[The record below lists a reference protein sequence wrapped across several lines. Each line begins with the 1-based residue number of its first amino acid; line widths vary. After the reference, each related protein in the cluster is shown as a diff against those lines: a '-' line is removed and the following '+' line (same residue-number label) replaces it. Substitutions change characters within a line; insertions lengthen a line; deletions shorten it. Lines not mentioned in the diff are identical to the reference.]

1 MKESTRRAVIF
12 AVIVVGGSVM
22 ILFDLQTFYLII
34 GIIILGILLL
44 FLTGAVKIP
53 SFRLAGKSRAEKPAR
68 VREAARK
75 TSDKKEKKQKKEK
88 IKVPATGDPGSSFVR
103 AFSMLKLDLGKFFR
117 SRGEKTTQAKKIDE
131 MLEKSIRGED
141 VSSLENIVPELAP
154 PQKKGIS
161 DPFSELVKDPVNQD
175 FMDDLPLDEDLS
187 LLNEMDLTEDFSTG
201 IQEGTQESPDIS
213 YLDIELS
220 GNESSIAIDD
230 EEDDEV
236 ADILAAHQDM
246 LADDEDAGVDPFSSG
261 LDGLGDIDLGDVDL
275 GQDEGL
281 QGGVT
286 GNPDR
291 SAPGLPS
298 SKITTVAAPSLAPTP
313 MPVVSGGAPGGRSNS
328 SEYDMIS
335 FGSGHREDDDL
346 MASLKSDAKSV
357 KKQNNLSLL
366 RDLKDVR
373 VPASDLEQEL
383 EGIVRAKKLR
393 E

>member
-34 GIIILGILLL
+34 GIVILGILLL
-44 FLTGAVKIP
+44 FLTGAIKIP
-53 SFRLAGKSRAEKPAR
+53 SFKLTRKPRAEKLAKA
-68 VREAARK
+68 REAAKK
-75 TSDKKEKKQKKEK
+75 TPEKKEKKKEK
-88 IKVPATGDPGSSFVR
+88 IKGPSTGDSGRSFVR
-103 AFSMLKLDLGKFFR
+103 AFSMLKLDISKLFR
-117 SRGEKTTQAKKIDE
+117 SNKEKTTQAKKIDE

-175 FMDDLPLDEDLS
+175 FMDDLPLDEDIS
-187 LLNEMDLTEDFSTG
+187 LLNEMDLTDDFSTG
-201 IQEGTQESPDIS
+201 IQDENQETTDIS
-213 YLDIELS
+213 RLDIELS
-220 GNESSIAIDD
+220 EKESSIAIDE

-236 ADILAAHQDM
+236 ADILAAHQDI

-261 LDGLGDIDLGDVDL
+261 LEGLGDIDLGDMDL
-275 GQDEGL
+275 DQDEGL
-281 QGGVT
+281 T
-286 GNPDR
+286 GNATGKEERPV
-291 SAPGLPS
+291 PGTQSP
-298 SKITTVAAPSLAPTP
+298 KITTVSASSLAPSP
-313 MPVVSGGAPGGRSNS
+313 MPVVTGGAPGGKSDSN
-328 SEYDMIS
+328 EYDMVS

-346 MASLKSDAKSV
+346 MASLKSDAKGV
-357 KKQNNLSLL
+357 KKQNNISLL

-373 VPASDLEQEL
+373 VPASDLEKEL
-383 EGIVRAKKLR
+383 EGIVRAKKQR

>member
-12 AVIVVGGSVM
+12 AVIVVGGTVM

-53 SFRLAGKSRAEKPAR
+53 SFRLARKPRAEKPAKA
-68 VREAARK
+68 REAAKK
-75 TSDKKEKKQKKEK
+75 TPDKKEKKKKEEK
-88 IKVPATGDPGSSFVR
+88 IKGPATGGSGGSFAR
-103 AFSMLKLDLGKFFR
+103 AFSMLKLDLGKLFR
-117 SRGEKTTQAKKIDE
+117 SNKEKTTQAKKIDE
-131 MLEKSIRGED
+131 MLEKSIRGEE
-141 VSSLENIVPELAP
+141 VSSLGNIVPELAP

-175 FMDDLPLDEDLS
+175 FMDDLPLDEDIS
-187 LLNEMDLTEDFSTG
+187 LLNEMDLTDDFSTG
-201 IQEGTQESPDIS
+201 IQEGGQEDPDIS

-220 GNESSIAIDD
+220 GKESSVAIDE

-246 LADDEDAGVDPFSSG
+246 LADDEDSGVDPFSSG
-261 LDGLGDIDLGDVDL
+261 LDGLGDIDLGDMDL
-275 GQDEGL
+275 DQGDGLTGSGSGNQDRPASG
-281 QGGVT
+281 
-286 GNPDR
+286 
-291 SAPGLPS
+291 AS
-298 SKITTVAAPSLAPTP
+298 SPKMTTVVAPSLAPTP
-313 MPVVSGGAPGGRSNS
+313 MPVVSGGSPGAKSESN
-328 SEYDMIS
+328 EYDMVS

-346 MASLKSDAKSV
+346 MASLKSDAKGV

-373 VPASDLEQEL
+373 VPASDLEKEL
-383 EGIVRAKKLR
+383 EGIVRAKKQR